1 MIVGIFIFATV
12 LFLGLT
18 VVAVLTLRRA
28 RPARSAHRIP
38 LCPWPPILFL
48 ALVALLLA
56 LLAAGRP
63 KESFLGLAIV
73 ACGLPVYALVFQ
85 NPRRESP

>member
-1 MIVGIFIFATV
+1 MTELAGNGGNPAWGIGQ
-12 LFLGLT
+12 LGLPS
-18 VVAVLTLRRA
+18 A
-28 RPARSAHRIP
+28 PAPDR
-38 LCPWPPILFL
+38 LPPMLFL

-73 ACGLPVYALVFQ
+73 ACGLPVYALVFRE
-85 NPRRESP
+85 PRKESP